1 VLDAPVNM
9 LTGDTDEPS
18 VEDTG
23 ETASGDVVDTT
34 TQPLAQSDITAETA
48 TEAVAASSGDS
59 AAAAA
64 PGQQQGKFIVLSALE
79 SVYSEGMKM
88 ADSSLEASKKAL
100 NDIRRDVETSTALYQ
115 GLELGESLLAS
126 SLSVLE
132 TVGKNAV
139 DVIVQERNKA
149 RQQQQQHGQPESPQQ
164 QQQQASPSVASP
176 LVAVTPATTTTTAKA
191 PGNGK
196 RTFAKQFE
204 DVGMGHLQALE
215 MLASTADAKF
225 HSLSNSATPEKLASA
240 EKILK
245 TLNFEHDEAE
255 IEAAEELL
263 LVLPAGSSHL
273 VRGEKK
279 PTFPFFNCN
288 ITKKKKKKGI
298 NHRATR
304 PVCSRTQQRHA
315 RCRDQRCPPFPHCLA
330 NHITAKLCQ
339 RPRAGFSPRRQ
350 EARPQP
356 ERRVCEKCLVL
367 FLTFDFPTK

>member
-1 VLDAPVNM
+1 MLDAPVNM

-273 VRGEKK
+273 VRGGKK
-279 PTFPFFNCN
+279 NQLFHSLIATLP
-288 ITKKKKKKGI
+288 KKKKKKESIIAQLGLSVLAPSNDMRVVVTNAVHLFHTVSQI
-298 NHRATR
+298 T
-304 PVCSRTQQRHA
+304 S
-315 RCRDQRCPPFPHCLA
+315 PPNSASDLA
-330 NHITAKLCQ
+330 LV
-339 RPRAGFSPRRQ
+339 SPRGDK
-350 EARPQP
+350 RPDLSLSD
-356 ERRVCEKCLVL
+356 VYVKNV
-367 FLTFDFPTK
+367 